1 MILIR
6 RANARDARGLAH
18 VHVESWRTTY
28 AGIVPQDYLD
38 HLHEWER
45 AELWLDTLSRT
56 DEVFVA
62 EREDRVVGFA
72 IGGPSRDRVEG
83 CDAELYA
90 IYLLAEV
97 QRARIGADL
106 LHELAR
112 SLHESG
118 FGSMAAWVLE
128 ANPAYRF
135 YERMGAHAAASKQ
148 IEIGGAM
155 LLERAYVWSD
165 LGLLAALPVHAGAA
179 SDSRGA

>member
-1 MILIR
+1 M
-6 RANARDARGLAH
+6 DAAGIAH
-18 VHVESWRTTY
+18 VHVESWRSTY
-28 AGIVPQDYLD
+28 TGIVPQNYLD
-38 HLHEWER
+38 HLHQWER

-62 EREDRVVGFA
+62 ERDGCVVGFA

-118 FGSMAAWVLE
+118 FARMDAWVLD
-128 ANPAYRF
+128 ANPAKRF
-135 YERMGAHAAASKQ
+135 YERMGAHAAAAKQ
-148 IEIGGAM
+148 IEIGGVT
-155 LLERAYVWSD
+155 LLERAYVWPD
-165 LGLLAALPVHAGAA
+165 LSLLAALPAPAETA
-179 SDSRGA
+179 SGYSDN